1 MPFIKKTYFLLFLIV
16 ATGLF
21 LRLYHLDQESFWTDE
36 AFSVH
41 HASEKNIEGVIQN
54 VKLTEG
60 APPGYYLLLHFWIKM
75 FDDTEFS
82 IRLLSAIFGTG
93 SIIIMYALAAALFNH
108 RTALLSS
115 LFIATSMLQ
124 VLYSQEARM
133 YIMFTF
139 FSLLSTL
146 FFAKICLLENE
157 GKFSAIYYSAYIT
170 AMLLSFYTNYMVL
183 FLLIGYTFVLLWR
196 WEKTKLWFA
205 RWAFGIS

>member
-1 MPFIKKTYFLLFLIV
+1 MGKKSNHYLLLFLII
-16 ATGLF
+16 TIGLF

-41 HASEKNIEGVIQN
+41 HASEKNVESVIQN

-75 FDDTEFS
+75 VDDTEFS

-93 SIIIMYALAAALFNH
+93 SIIIMYALAAALFSP

-115 LFIATSMLQ
+115 LFMATSMLQ
-124 VLYSQEARM
+124 VLYSQETRM

-139 FSLLSTL
+139 FSLLSTFL
-146 FFAKICLLENE
+146 FAKIYLLEKE
-157 GKFSAIYYSAYIT
+157 GKFSAIYYGAYIA
-170 AMLLSFYTNYMVL
+170 AMLLSFYTNYLAL
-183 FLLIGYTFVLLWR
+183 FLLVGYTFFLLWR
-196 WEKTKLWFA
+196 
-205 RWAFGIS
+205 